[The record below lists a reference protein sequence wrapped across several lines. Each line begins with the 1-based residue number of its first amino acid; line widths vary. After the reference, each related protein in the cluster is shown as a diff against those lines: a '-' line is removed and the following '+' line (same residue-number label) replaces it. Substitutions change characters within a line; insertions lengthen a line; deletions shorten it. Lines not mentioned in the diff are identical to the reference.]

1 MSTHCTINFCDESGQ
16 ACAKVYR
23 HSDGYPDG
31 NGGVLADLALFF
43 EDVKSQT
50 SGDARFNDPSY
61 LAAKYVVWQSS
72 KYRRSS
78 AALDFLGV
86 GVLMQDPGDIAYAY
100 NLICGSRS
108 LPPAVRVVSARG
120 AEPCEACGGCGALFN
135 ISTIHYLVERCD
147 VCKKFASDHEA
158 GEVVRAASGRGGL
171 AVVVVEAAFEKKGS

>member
-1 MSTHCTINFCDESGQ
+1 MHQLTDNNEFTVRPF
-16 ACAKVYR
+16 
-23 HSDGYPDG
+23 
-31 NGGVLADLALFF
+31 
-43 EDVKSQT
+43 
-50 SGDARFNDPSY
+50 DARWEAVLVFYRLNGREVRVRVVERSPDAA
-61 LAAKYVVWQSS
+61 LAALWAETD
-72 KYRRSS
+72 R
-78 AALDFLGV
+78 LG
-86 GVLMQDPGDIAYAY
+86 YW
-100 NLICGSRS
+100 RS